1 MSELKRNQ
9 IGFLVTLI
17 NEFARRFSLT
27 DKQSFE
33 YIYRNG
39 GIEMYLYTSPIYD
52 ALRNPDS
59 RLYFQSPGY
68 VYSCINQ
75 TNEIGNMVK

>member
-9 IGFLVTLI
+9 IGFLVALI

-33 YIYRNG
+33 YIYRYG
-39 GIEMYLYTSPIYD
+39 GIEMYLKHYNILHTLTFSD
-52 ALRNPDS
+52 
-59 RLYFQSPGY
+59 
-68 VYSCINQ
+68 
-75 TNEIGNMVK
+75 MVEGMASYCKRQGGTLTI

>member
-9 IGFLVTLI
+9 IGFLVALI

-33 YIYRNG
+33 YIHRYG
-39 GIEMYLYTSPIYD
+39 GIEMYLEHYNILHTLTFSD
-52 ALRNPDS
+52 
-59 RLYFQSPGY
+59 
-68 VYSCINQ
+68 
-75 TNEIGNMVK
+75 MVEGMASYCKRQGGTLAI